1 MGLSDK
7 TKKFIEESCGC
18 SLAGKTVLIT
28 GANSGIGFKTAETM
42 VYKGASVIMACRNRE
57 RAEKARDQLLADYP
71 EADIRIMMLD
81 LADLD
86 SIDAF
91 AEQLP
96 DVDVFVNNAGL
107 FHRPGQ
113 KTKQGFEMVIGTNY
127 LGPYYLCEKVLPKLR
142 ECGHDV
148 VLVNTISIVHK
159 IARVDYGRFFQER
172 GAYFRSKLCLARYT
186 EHLAKECE
194 GTNVHVY
201 MNHPGLAITPIAS
214 HIFGGMYSLAKIVPI
229 NSAEKSSLSVAWLL
243 SNAVPEGSVVG
254 PDRLFGGWGYPEIN
268 RKSRRAQ
275 RDIEPLL
282 EFSREEIAKKRDTG
296 SAPGGDITDTD
307 GGRSD
312 SGGGKMK
319 RILCYGDSN
328 TYGCTSI
335 FAEGGPG
342 RLDREHRWP
351 CLLQKELGAGY
362 EIIEE
367 GLNGRTTAYDEPGRP
382 ERNGATFLPACID
395 AHMPLDLVIIT
406 LGTNDAKRGFGLSS
420 DDTAKGIRMLVGIVR
435 ERTAGREPEILI
447 VSPVPMDEKAL
458 ADPVN
463 TDEDSLIKTREY
475 AAKFGALAEETGCAF
490 MDLSGIACTEL
501 ADGIHL
507 TEKAHAAAAE
517 AYVAKIRA
525 MGI

>member
-1 MGLSDK
+1 
-7 TKKFIEESCGC
+7 
-18 SLAGKTVLIT
+18 
-28 GANSGIGFKTAETM
+28 
-42 VYKGASVIMACRNRE
+42 
-57 RAEKARDQLLADYP
+57 
-71 EADIRIMMLD
+71 
-81 LADLD
+81 
-86 SIDAF
+86 
-91 AEQLP
+91 
-96 DVDVFVNNAGL
+96 
-107 FHRPGQ
+107 
-113 KTKQGFEMVIGTNY
+113 
-127 LGPYYLCEKVLPKLR
+127 
-142 ECGHDV
+142 
-148 VLVNTISIVHK
+148 
-159 IARVDYGRFFQER
+159 
-172 GAYFRSKLCLARYT
+172 
-186 EHLAKECE
+186 
-194 GTNVHVY
+194 
-201 MNHPGLAITPIAS
+201 
-214 HIFGGMYSLAKIVPI
+214 
-229 NSAEKSSLSVAWLL
+229 
-243 SNAVPEGSVVG
+243 
-254 PDRLFGGWGYPEIN
+254 
-268 RKSRRAQ
+268 
-275 RDIEPLL
+275 
-282 EFSREEIAKKRDTG
+282 
-296 SAPGGDITDTD
+296 
-307 GGRSD
+307 
-312 SGGGKMK
+312 MK

-517 AYVAKIRA
+517 AYAAKIRA